1 MSDTFFVSLSN
12 FHNSRWPPIACVY
25 RNHHRTLT
33 LCTIL
38 INLGSNNRFL
48 LMLDPLSMVPLT
60 SNVHIKVIWQDHG
73 YFGSKVQQNII
84 FYFTQCLIFNI
95 LISHVDLMAEYCVFK
110 CVLGKCPMKQKLPEV
125 SLMERDCATS
135 LMPAFSM
142 VTPCMLTCRSNW
154 TPTKT
159 CKRVITGLASP
170 GIKHMHQN
178 LKQVKDVPR

>member
-1 MSDTFFVSLSN
+1 MPDTNFVSLSN

-25 RNHHRTLT
+25 RNHHKTLT

-38 INLGSNNRFL
+38 MNLGSNSRFSM
-48 LMLDPLSMVPLT
+48 MLDPLSMVPLT
-60 SNVHIKVIWQDHG
+60 LNVHIKVIWQDQG
-73 YFGSKVQQNII
+73 LFCSKVQQNI
-84 FYFTQCLIFNI
+84 FFTQCLIFNI

-110 CVLGKCPMKQKLPEV
+110 CVLGNVRWNRNFPEV

-159 CKRVITGLASP
+159 NKWVITGLVSP
-170 GIKHMHQN
+170 GI
-178 LKQVKDVPR
+178 